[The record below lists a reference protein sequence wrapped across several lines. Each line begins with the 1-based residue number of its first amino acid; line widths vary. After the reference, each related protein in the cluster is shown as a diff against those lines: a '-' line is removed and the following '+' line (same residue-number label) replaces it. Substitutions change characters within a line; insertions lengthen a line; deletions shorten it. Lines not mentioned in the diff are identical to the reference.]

1 MSAPLMPP
9 LLEEVGRRR
18 FAFYPPIANAEPN
31 EWQLRGATR
40 TEVNAINTRTELEIW
55 IPRHYL
61 GTVSEIDDPILIVGL
76 TKELEYREGAVW
88 PRVRRVIE
96 MPRAVNE
103 NPRPWHQPR
112 TVSEPAAVVGIR
124 LENPSDSRASRMLL
138 VAGVGA
144 VVVSLLAAGVLR
156 EWIFRPRQA
165 MERMSTAVAPISFAA
180 SDDYGS
186 IVGRWGSP
194 ASDRWYTDGRAV
206 TFHALAY
213 PRQHAILILMAR
225 AGEAPHYIGAMN
237 STWHVVA
244 TVKLTGGT
252 ESRVVLSRLPRLL

>member
-1 MSAPLMPP
+1 MPP

-103 NPRPWHQPR
+103 NARPWQR
-112 TVSEPAAVVGIR
+112 SSALSRPAAVVGIR
-124 LENPSDSRASRMLL
+124 LENPSDSRASRILL

-165 MERMSTAVAPISFAA
+165 MERASTAGIGFTA
-180 SDDYGS
+180 SDDYRS

-194 ASDRWYTDGRAV
+194 ASDRWYTDSSSM
-206 TFHALAY
+206 TFQALAY
-213 PRQHAILILMAR
+213 TRQHATLILMAKP
-225 AGEAPHYIGAMN
+225 GESPHYIGAMN
-237 STWHVVA
+237 NKWHVVA
-244 TVKLTGGT
+244 TVKLSGGRDTREVLTG
-252 ESRVVLSRLPRLL
+252 LPKF

>member
-103 NPRPWHQPR
+103 KLGRGSDPALYRGQLPWWASVWRILR
-112 TVSEPAAVVGIR
+112 TRV
-124 LENPSDSRASRMLL
+124 RA
-138 VAGVGA
+138 
-144 VVVSLLAAGVLR
+144 
-156 EWIFRPRQA
+156 EFC
-165 MERMSTAVAPISFAA
+165 
-180 SDDYGS
+180 
-186 IVGRWGSP
+186 
-194 ASDRWYTDGRAV
+194 
-206 TFHALAY
+206 
-213 PRQHAILILMAR
+213 
-225 AGEAPHYIGAMN
+225 
-237 STWHVVA
+237 
-244 TVKLTGGT
+244 
-252 ESRVVLSRLPRLL
+252 

>member
-103 NPRPWHQPR
+103 NARPWQR
-112 TVSEPAAVVGIR
+112 SSALSRPAAVVGIR
-124 LENPSDSRASRMLL
+124 LENPSDSRASRILL

-165 MERMSTAVAPISFAA
+165 MERASTAGIGFTA
-180 SDDYGS
+180 SDDYRS

-194 ASDRWYTDGRAV
+194 ASDRWYTDSSSL
-206 TFHALAY
+206 TFQALAY
-213 PRQHAILILMAR
+213 TRQHATLILMAK
-225 AGEAPHYIGAMN
+225 AGESPHYIGAMN
-237 STWHVVA
+237 SKWHVVA
-244 TVKLTGGT
+244 TVKLSGGRDT
-252 ESRVVLSRLPRLL
+252 REVLSGLPKF

>member
-61 GTVSEIDDPILIVGL
+61 GSVSEIDDPILIVGL

-103 NPRPWHQPR
+103 NPRPWHQSKAF
-112 TVSEPAAVVGIR
+112 SEPAAVVGIR
-124 LENPSDSRASRMLL
+124 LESPSDSRASRILL

-165 MERMSTAVAPISFAA
+165 LERTSTAGIGFTA
-180 SDDYGS
+180 SDDYRS

-194 ASDRWYTDGRAV
+194 VSDRWHTDGSSM
-206 TFHALAY
+206 TFQALAY
-213 PRQHAILILMAR
+213 PRQRVTLILMAKS
-225 AGEAPHYIGAMN
+225 GESPHYIGAMSAN
-237 STWHVVA
+237 WHVVA
-244 TVKLTGGT
+244 AVKLANGRD
-252 ESRVVLSRLPRLL
+252 SREVLSGLPRF

>member
-40 TEVNAINTRTELEIW
+40 TEVNVINTRTELEIW

-96 MPRAVNE
+96 MPQAVNE
-103 NPRPWHQPR
+103 NPRPWHQSTAPLR
-112 TVSEPAAVVGIR
+112 PAAVVGIR
-124 LENPSDSRASRMLL
+124 LENPSDSRASRILL

-165 MERMSTAVAPISFAA
+165 VVGTPTAAIGFAR
-180 SDDYGS
+180 SDDYRS
-186 IVGRWGSP
+186 IVARWGSP
-194 ASDRWYTDGRAV
+194 ASDRWYTDSTSL
-206 TFHALAY
+206 TFHALTY
-213 PRQHAILILMAR
+213 PRQHTTVILMAEP
-225 AGEAPHYIGAMN
+225 GELPHYVGAMN
-237 STWHVVA
+237 SNWHVVA
-244 TVKLTGGT
+244 TVKLSGGT
-252 ESRVVLSRLPRLL
+252 DSRGVLSGLPRF

>member
-1 MSAPLMPP
+1 MPP

-40 TEVNAINTRTELEIW
+40 TEVNAINTRTELEVW

-103 NPRPWHQPR
+103 NLRPWHQSSTFSR
-112 TVSEPAAVVGIR
+112 PAAVVGIR
-124 LENPSDSRASRMLL
+124 LENPSYSRASRILL

-156 EWIFRPRQA
+156 EWIFRPRQTT
-165 MERMSTAVAPISFAA
+165 ERASTGIGLTA

-186 IVGRWGSP
+186 VVGRWGKP
-194 ASDRWYTDGRAV
+194 ASDRWHTDSNSM
-206 TFHALAY
+206 TFQALGY
-213 PRQHAILILMAR
+213 PRQHTTLILMAMP
-225 AGEAPHYIGAMN
+225 GESPHYIGAMN
-237 STWHVVA
+237 SNWRVVA
-244 TVKLTGGT
+244 AVRLSSGRDAR
-252 ESRVVLSRLPRLL
+252 EVLIGLPKF